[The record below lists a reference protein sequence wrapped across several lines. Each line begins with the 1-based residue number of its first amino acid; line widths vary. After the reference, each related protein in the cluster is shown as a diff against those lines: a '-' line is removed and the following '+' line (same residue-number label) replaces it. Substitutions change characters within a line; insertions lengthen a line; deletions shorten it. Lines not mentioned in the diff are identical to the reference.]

1 MSLRDD
7 VETLA
12 ALDRRSA
19 SAGERAAAA
28 WCADRLRQAG
38 ATDVQIQPYRYQHSF
53 GHAHAI
59 HFAGAA
65 LGRIPAALAL
75 AGFELD
81 YSGRAQ
87 PLRRLLPKGE
97 GANVVGRIPATMSPQ
112 SAQSGR
118 ADDAGQI
125 TADISPES
133 AQRGAGVRTLVLV
146 AHHDAA
152 HTGLMWDP
160 RLTERGTKPDGRP
173 PFSLLP
179 ELAMAALAIGPR
191 WLRWPARAVLA
202 LATALALQVARGA
215 TVPGASDNATGVAAV
230 LALVE
235 RLAADPLPGVEVIA
249 VLPGAEESGM
259 GGMNAW
265 MEAEGRQLDPATTL
279 VLGLD
284 TLGAGEPMV
293 VSAEGPL
300 WKVGYGAAE
309 LDLADR
315 GALRAG
321 LANPRRFRLGGWT
334 DPVLARL
341 AGLPTLSLLSLRDNA
356 FSDYHLPTD
365 TPERVDWASVDACL
379 ALADGIVREW
389 AGAFTSN

>member
-1 MSLRDD
+1 MSLRGD
-7 VETLA
+7 VEALA

-19 SAGERAAAA
+19 SAGERASAA
-28 WCADRLRQAG
+28 WCAERLGAAG
-38 ATDVQIQPYRYQHSF
+38 AADVRLQPFRYQHSF
-53 GHAHAI
+53 GHAHAL
-59 HFAGAA
+59 HFAAA
-65 LGRIPAALAL
+65 TLGRLPAALAL

-97 GANVVGRIPATMSPQ
+97 GANVVARIPAAP
-112 SAQSGR
+112 A
-118 ADDAGQI
+118 AEA
-125 TADISPES
+125 P
-133 AQRGAGVRTLVLV
+133 RTLVLV

-160 RLTERGTKPDGRP
+160 RLAEPGGRRDGRP

-179 ELAMAALAIGPR
+179 ELALAALAVGPR
-191 WLRWPARAVLA
+191 RLRWPARAVLA

-235 RLAADPLPGVEVIA
+235 RLAADPLPGVEV
-249 VLPGAEESGM
+249 VVLLPGAEESGM
-259 GGMNAW
+259 GGMAAW
-265 MEAEGRQLDPATTL
+265 MEAEGATLDPATTL

-300 WKVGYGAAE
+300 WKVDYGAAE
-309 LDLADR
+309 LDLAD
-315 GALRAG
+315 AAAARAG
-321 LANPRRFRLGGWT
+321 LPAPRRFRLGGWT

-341 AGLPTLSLLSLRDNA
+341 AGLPTISLLSLRDNA
-356 FSDYHLPTD
+356 F
-365 TPERVDWASVDACL
+365 
-379 ALADGIVREW
+379 
-389 AGAFTSN
+389 TSTCE